1 MTPDCPNCQGRST
14 FLFTATDTNRRVS
27 SESFQYYRCAVCG
40 LLFLFPIPENLAQ
53 FYNQGYYSAPGST
66 RQVARHEKHELAKLD
81 LLLKYIE
88 RRGKLLEIGPGRG
101 AFAQLAKEAGFTVEA
116 IEMDEE
122 SYIFIEKSLG
132 IRTYLTDQPDKIL
145 VALGEYD
152 VIVMWQVIE
161 HLRNPWRTLRSAAM
175 HLSEGG
181 LLVIATPN
189 PYSFQLRIF
198 RKWWLHIDAP
208 RHVQLIPSRLLS
220 QIGAE
225 LQLTPVTQLPF
236 GTGNAAHNRV
246 GWQGS
251 LINMLPYWLGTLRL
265 MRLFLQA
272 VGALIGNIMK
282 PIEHDGLRGSTYTM
296 IFRK

>member
-1 MTPDCPNCQGRST
+1 MTTDCPHCQGHST

-40 LLFLFPIPENLAQ
+40 LIFLFPIPDNLAQ
-53 FYNQGYYSAPGST
+53 FYDHGYYSAPGST
-66 RQVARHEKHELAKLD
+66 RQVTRQEKHELAKLD
-81 LLLKYIE
+81 LLLKYVE

-101 AFAQLAKEAGFTVEA
+101 SFAQLAKEAGFAVEA
-116 IEMDEE
+116 IEMDKETCL
-122 SYIFIEKSLG
+122 YIEKSLG
-132 IRTYLTDQPDKIL
+132 IRAYLTDQPDQVL
-145 VALGEYD
+145 STLGEYD

-161 HLRNPWRTLRSAAM
+161 HLRSPWRTLRSAAM

-181 LLVIATPN
+181 ILVIATPN
-189 PYSFQLRIF
+189 PYSYQLRIF
-198 RKWWLHIDAP
+198 QKRWLHIDAP

-220 QIGAE
+220 QKAAE
-225 LQLTPVTQLPF
+225 LQLMPITQVPF
-236 GTGNAAHNRV
+236 GTGNAAHNRA

-251 LINMLPYWLGTLRL
+251 LINILPIWLRVFRP